1 MAVRSAELQT
11 QQRSHNTRFAEHREI
26 RGSPWFLQF
35 EPVQLP
41 TPRHS
46 SDTPPRVPLPR
57 RASWSWRVLTRR
69 VTATRTWRRSIPPAA
84 LSTRPTARRPRPAP
98 AAAPQLAVAPPATPS
113 PSPRT
118 RPWLSASA
126 TRGTREPAA
135 FDDDQKGFR
144 GEASERCRFLA
155 RAICSLDASG
165 RRAHRECGL
174 SASNSKPPHT
184 AVSPIR

>member
-26 RGSPWFLQF
+26 RGSPWVLQF

-174 SASNSKPPHT
+174 PASNSKPPHT